1 MSALRDF
8 TKTAIITVS
17 DGNPDQTIL
26 EKLEAKGEAPSYHC
40 RDGYCGACRVTVLS
54 GQAEHFDS
62 PLGVYDEETQVLACI
77 SKLKTSEA
85 EFGFN

>member
-1 MSALRDF
+1 MSALKDF
-8 TKTAIITVS
+8 SKRAIVSVS
-17 DGNPDQTIL
+17 DGKSDQTIL
-26 EKLEAKGEAPSYHC
+26 ERLEAKGEAPSYHC

-54 GQAEHFDS
+54 GQAEHFDN

-77 SKLKTSEA
+77 SKLKSNEA